1 VDEPEHLERYAPLAD
16 EPRSPQLKAKKRRK
30 LNETRDPPS
39 GTKRQSGKAN
49 EPIQRK
55 VSEGLRVTKPRH
67 ASVTI
72 MKKSAAT
79 VPASDTDQETSA
91 RHSFER
97 PTQPISSVPHSADHN
112 ISEEKRAV
120 AEAVDLGRHT
130 STASVGEQ
138 SAGPPTLD
146 PDTKDCDTND
156 YEGHMSQVPGSDVVS
171 GGEEFDDDL
180 NDEEFFKLTSDII
193 DTGCTGEGFSSP
205 PLKSNVVH
213 TVTTI
218 NSQCPNP
225 SALSSAVTAE
235 AESKTD
241 NKFKKFVSPITLT
254 NRLLAATGDINP
266 AAARK
271 PIVRQAFPDAV
282 RDRSPIIGLSSNM
295 LLRTCFRI
303 GEAINQA
310 HQSSKSGK
318 HVVFELYAR
327 ILDSERDETMQHF
340 TFCDLFHGKPPYIK
354 ATYAAAIWKPV
365 QLFNYDCTRLQQ
377 QGRVCRTMGTMKRDG
392 KDWVLSVLNIWE
404 ATWDDIKWVEGIV
417 NS

>member
-1 VDEPEHLERYAPLAD
+1 
-16 EPRSPQLKAKKRRK
+16 
-30 LNETRDPPS
+30 
-39 GTKRQSGKAN
+39 
-49 EPIQRK
+49 
-55 VSEGLRVTKPRH
+55 
-67 ASVTI
+67 
-72 MKKSAAT
+72 
-79 VPASDTDQETSA
+79 
-91 RHSFER
+91 
-97 PTQPISSVPHSADHN
+97 
-112 ISEEKRAV
+112 
-120 AEAVDLGRHT
+120 
-130 STASVGEQ
+130 
-138 SAGPPTLD
+138 
-146 PDTKDCDTND
+146 
-156 YEGHMSQVPGSDVVS
+156 
-171 GGEEFDDDL
+171 
-180 NDEEFFKLTSDII
+180 
-193 DTGCTGEGFSSP
+193 
-205 PLKSNVVH
+205 VH